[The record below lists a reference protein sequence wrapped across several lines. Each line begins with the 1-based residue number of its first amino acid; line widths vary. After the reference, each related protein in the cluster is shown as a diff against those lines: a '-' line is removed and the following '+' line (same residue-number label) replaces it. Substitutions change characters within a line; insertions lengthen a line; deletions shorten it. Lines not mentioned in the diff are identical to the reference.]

1 MSLITKVRA
10 VIRNSEGKILLTR
23 DCRNNKFMLPWWT
36 YEPWETLKDCLSR
49 EIFEELGVIPVI
61 WELLSVREYGN
72 YLWKYS
78 VDFWYEVKN
87 FQDFFEIKKENCSHA
102 HEWDEAGFYD
112 ISLLSSDELM
122 PPNLEEFLQKIS
134 LQDGKKIMHFG

>member
-1 MSLITKVRA
+1 
-10 VIRNSEGKILLTR
+10 
-23 DCRNNKFMLPWWT
+23 
-36 YEPWETLKDCLSR
+36 
-49 EIFEELGVIPVI
+49 
-61 WELLSVREYGN
+61 
-72 YLWKYS
+72 